1 MKTVFNLAAVGAVAA
16 FVMGRIKL
24 KTALIVGAGAIMLA
38 NTLPT
43 STSNT
48 TTSSN

>member
-16 FVMGRIKL
+16 LVMGRIKL
-24 KTALIVGAGAIMLA
+24 KTALIIGLGAIMLA
-38 NTLPT
+38 NTSPT

-48 TTSSN
+48 STSTN